1 MPKSFLVKKTS
12 RNKRKLEEDLCDGKY
27 LFPAIHGPADKLV
40 KGQLPSCRSFKKQTY
55 YKIDKI
61 IVQFCG
67 SMLSFANLSNFICSS
82 QSNLI

>member
-27 LFPAIHGPADKLV
+27 LFPAIHGPAV
-40 KGQLPSCRSFKKQTY
+40 KGQLPSYRSFKKQTY

-67 SMLSFANLSNFICSS
+67 SMLSSANLSNFICSS
-82 QSNLI
+82 QTNLI